1 MGAEAGA
8 FIAVGLVIAA
18 WVSKAQ
24 LPPRLANAAGWVLAL
39 VGTLLLMAEAFG
51 WRLP

>member
-8 FIAVGLVIAA
+8 FIAVGLVIAM
-18 WVSKAQ
+18 WVHKAQ
-24 LPPRLANAAGWVLAL
+24 HPPAFANAVGWVLAL
-39 VGTLLLMAEAFG
+39 IGTLLLMAAAFG

>member
-1 MGAEAGA
+1 MGAAGA

-24 LPPRLANAAGWVLAL
+24 HPPPLANAVGWVLA
-39 VGTLLLMAEAFG
+39 VIGTVLLMAAAFG

>member
-18 WVSKAQ
+18 WVGEAQ
-24 LPPRLANAAGWVLAL
+24 QPSPLANAAGWVLAV
-39 VGTLLLMAEAFG
+39 VGTLLLMAAAFG